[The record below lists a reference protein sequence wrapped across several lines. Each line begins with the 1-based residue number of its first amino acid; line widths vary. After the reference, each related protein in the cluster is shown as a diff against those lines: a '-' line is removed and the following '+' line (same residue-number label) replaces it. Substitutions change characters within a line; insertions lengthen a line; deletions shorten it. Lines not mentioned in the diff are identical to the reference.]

1 MRARTLLP
9 LLVMGALPLLAAEP
23 DAEGCRDHPLFT
35 RMAGYRISYC
45 ETKEFDSYEFRTGP
59 GKPLNVEG
67 RRTRITYVLKEGSA
81 APGRLQ
87 VLRNYENAVKA
98 IGGTVLATEDDAVA
112 FMRAAKDGR
121 EIWAEV
127 NVYNA
132 ESPGLVIVEK
142 AAMKQEVVANSE
154 VFASGLRATGHVAV
168 YGIYFDTSKADMKP
182 ESKPALAEIAR
193 LLKKDP
199 GLKLYVVGHT
209 DSTGLLDANMKLSQ
223 ARGESV
229 VRSLAAEHGIA
240 AARLKGLGVGPAAP
254 VASNDTEDG
263 KSKNRR
269 VELVKQ

>member
-1 MRARTLLP
+1 MRARNLLP
-9 LLVMGALPLLAAEP
+9 LLVMGALPLLGAVP
-23 DAEGCRDHPLFT
+23 DAEGCKDHPLFT
-35 RMAGYRISYC
+35 RMAGYRIANC
-45 ETKEFDSYEFRTGP
+45 ETKEFDSYEFQTGP
-59 GKPLNVEG
+59 GKPVKVEG
-67 RRTRITYVLKEGSA
+67 RRTQIAYTIQEGA
-81 APGRLQ
+81 ATPGRHQ

-98 IGGTVLATEDDAVA
+98 IGGTVLTSVDDAVVYLK
-112 FMRAAKDGR
+112 AARDGK
-121 EIWAEV
+121 EYWVEV
-127 NVYNA
+127 NAY
-132 ESPGLVIVEK
+132 SPEFPALVVVEK
-142 AAMKQEVVANSE
+142 AAMKQEVVANAE

-168 YGIYFDTSKADMKP
+168 YGIYFDTNKSDVKP
-182 ESKPALAEIAR
+182 ESKAALAEIAK

-229 VRSLAAEHGIA
+229 VRSLVAEHGIA

-263 KSKNRR
+263 KAKNRR